1 LYKLRRFRTIIYLLF
16 SIYLKAVGV
25 LTGSLERLVLHD
37 LEEVVQD
44 HANVFSLTP
53 SMFSSKKKDM
63 IYKYCNQRVLKIE
76 LNIKKKFKI
85 KGPLIGGV

>member
-53 SMFSSKKKDM
+53 SMFFSIKKRHDLQILSYTSYREKF
-63 IYKYCNQRVLKIE
+63 LKIM
-76 LNIKKKFKI
+76 LNIKKNSSR
-85 KGPLIGGV
+85 

>member
-1 LYKLRRFRTIIYLLF
+1 
-16 SIYLKAVGV
+16 VGV

-37 LEEVVQD
+37 LEEVVLD

-63 IYKYCNQRVLKIE
+63 IYKYYPTQVTEKIFLK
-76 LNIKKKFKI
+76 
-85 KGPLIGGV
+85 